1 MKKVTMALLAVAAV
15 ALMACDQSSEDKAA
29 GNQSADNQAA
39 EETAIG
45 EEGAVEG
52 DAVDVGGAADAAETA
67 EAAEAS
73 CKAAADALAV
83 WVGKPWADA
92 EETVRAGEGV
102 ASIRVFGPGDAVTM
116 DYRADRLNVELGEGG
131 NIVRI
136 FCG

>member
-1 MKKVTMALLAVAAV
+1 MKKIAMALLAVAAV
-15 ALMACDQSSEDKAA
+15 ALAACDQSSQDKAE
-29 GNQSADNQAA
+29 NQAS
-39 EETAIG
+39 EEAAIG

-52 DAVDVGGAADAAETA
+52 DAVDVGGAV

-73 CKAAADALAV
+73 CRAAADALAV

-102 ASIRVFGPGDAVTM
+102 ATIRVFGPGDAVTM
-116 DYRADRLNVELGEGG
+116 DYRANRLNVELGEGG
-131 NIVRI
+131 NVVRI

>member
-1 MKKVTMALLAVAAV
+1 MKKVTMALLAVAAA
-15 ALMACDQSSEDKAA
+15 ALMAFDQSSADKAA
-29 GNQSADNQAA
+29 GKQSAENGA
-39 EETAIG
+39 EG
-45 EEGAVEG
+45 
-52 DAVDVGGAADAAETA
+52 
-67 EAAEAS
+67 S

>member
-1 MKKVTMALLAVAAV
+1 MKKVTMAFLAVAAV
-15 ALMACDQSSEDKAA
+15 ALMACDQSSQDEAA
-29 GNQSADNQAA
+29 ANRTSEEAA
-39 EETAIG
+39 TG
-45 EEGAVEG
+45 EEAAVEG
-52 DAVDVGGAADAAETA
+52 DTVDIGGAM
-67 EAAEAS
+67 EAAEAG

-102 ASIRVFGPGDAVTM
+102 ATIRVFGPGDAVTM

-131 NIVRI
+131 NVVRI

>member
-15 ALMACDQSSEDKAA
+15 ALMACDQASQDEAA
-29 GNQSADNQAA
+29 ENQTS
-39 EETAIG
+39 EETAAG
-45 EEGAVEG
+45 EEAAAEG
-52 DAVDVGGAADAAETA
+52 DAVDMGGAM
-67 EAAEAS
+67 EASEAS

-102 ASIRVFGPGDAVTM
+102 ATIRVFGPGDAVTM
-116 DYRADRLNVELGEGG
+116 DYRSDRLNVELGEGG
-131 NIVRI
+131 NVVRI

>member
-15 ALMACDQSSEDKAA
+15 ALMACDQSSEDQAD

-39 EETAIG
+39 EESAIG

-52 DAVDVGGAADAAETA
+52 DAVDVGGAVDAT
-67 EAAEAS
+67 EAS

>member
-1 MKKVTMALLAVAAV
+1 MKKVTMALFAMAAV
-15 ALMACDQSSEDKAA
+15 ALMACDQSSQDEAVE
-29 GNQSADNQAA
+29 NQSS

-45 EEGAVEG
+45 EEAAAESGAV
-52 DAVDVGGAADAAETA
+52 DIGGAM

-102 ASIRVFGPGDAVTM
+102 ATIRVFGPGDAVTM

-131 NIVRI
+131 NVVRI

>member
-1 MKKVTMALLAVAAV
+1 MKKVTMGLLAVAAV
-15 ALMACDQSSEDKAA
+15 TLMACDQS
-29 GNQSADNQAA
+29 ADEQAA
-39 EETAIG
+39 DTPDVEENIAG
-45 EEGAVEG
+45 EDAALEG
-52 DAVDVGGAADAAETA
+52 DAADMGAAM

-102 ASIRVFGPGDAVTM
+102 ATIRVFGPGDAVTM
-116 DYRADRLNVELGEGG
+116 DYRADRLNVELGEGR